1 MGSPVAPRR
10 KYNSKMTMSFS
21 EAELDSFTKL
31 AYALADMLIP
41 KEVAVRTEAL
51 NVLHRTIVR
60 RINEMSNMQQK

>member
-10 KYNSKMTMSFS
+10 KYNSKMMANFS
-21 EAELDSFTKL
+21 EAELESFTKL
-31 AYALADMLIP
+31 AYAFADMFIP

-51 NVLHRTIVR
+51 NVLHKTIVR